1 MKWMKHAAFV
11 LACLFVTLGIPLL
24 IYSPNLFSRG
34 LDAVSSASLEIPDQ
48 PSGEFLVLINK
59 DRHPDTLKEWD
70 DFFSERPVSV
80 IMEDISCLVAEGDT
94 GGVEA
99 ARRYQA
105 RLAANQMRL
114 SGESYSLLVSKAEN
128 GLFDVIILSA
138 EMEKLSNYSA
148 VLVRDDVYAVRV
160 ISAQ

>member
-59 DRHPDTLKEWD
+59 DRHPQ
-70 DFFSERPVSV
+70 
-80 IMEDISCLVAEGDT
+80 G
-94 GGVEA
+94 
-99 ARRYQA
+99 
-105 RLAANQMRL
+105 
-114 SGESYSLLVSKAEN
+114 
-128 GLFDVIILSA
+128 
-138 EMEKLSNYSA
+138 
-148 VLVRDDVYAVRV
+148 
-160 ISAQ
+160 